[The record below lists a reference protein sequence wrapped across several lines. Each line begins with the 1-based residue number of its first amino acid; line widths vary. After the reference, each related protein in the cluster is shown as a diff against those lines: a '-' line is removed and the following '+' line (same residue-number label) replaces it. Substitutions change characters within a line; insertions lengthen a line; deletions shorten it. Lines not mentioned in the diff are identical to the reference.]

1 MHICP
6 AEVVA
11 ALIMF
16 EQAQYSYWYAK
27 WRIQEFIRG
36 WNL

>member
-6 AEVVA
+6 AEIGA
-11 ALIMF
+11 ALILF

-27 WRIQEFIRG
+27 WRIQEIWRG
-36 WNL
+36 IIS